1 MPDDIYKLY
10 QTYEQEIRGEN
21 KPVEDVDKRPNYIGM
36 CINMME
42 TDQLKIK
49 CLRRVREM
57 TAMNPFYQH
66 RIDRFVDAIT
76 NTWEPTEKP
85 GFVEYIRGDKDS
97 PLTESVNVNQYIDFL
112 NDQGGPPSGPPPKE
126 VQLKSSGAEQDDEEP
141 PTDERTKKFE
151 KDEAKVGVSEF
162 DPLTLAATGGVALG
176 KAGLAAAGALG
187 KAAVAHPGITAGVAG
202 LYAARKIHKNLK
214 KDKRQACYDRYEGY
228 PEKIKLCLQGGAP

>member
-21 KPVEDVDKRPNYIGM
+21 RPIEDVDKRPNYIGM

-42 TDQLKIK
+42 TPQLKIK

-97 PLTESVNVNQYIDFL
+97 ALTESVNVTQYIDFL

-151 KDEAKVGVSEF
+151 KDEAKVGVEEF
-162 DPLTLAATGGVALG
+162 AIPTIAGVAG
-176 KAGLAAAGALG
+176 KVGGLAAAHPAIAAG
-187 KAAVAHPGITAGVAG
+187 AVAGAAGI
-202 LYAARKIHKNLK
+202 YAARKIHKNLK
-214 KDKRQACYDRYEGY
+214 KDKTRACYDRYEGY
-228 PEKIKLCLQGGAP
+228 PEKIKVCLQGGAP